1 MGSNCVPLL
10 ADVSLCPYEADF
22 IEGNRKFGGM
32 DSVSAL
38 SGVDCRFDPQSYQP
52 KNYAIGICCFSSK
65 LAALRR
71 KRKNFSELA
80 LKESNEH
87 VVNVHGG
94 PRHHLIEI

>member
-1 MGSNCVPLL
+1 MGSNCVPLM

-71 KRKNFSELA
+71 KS
-80 LKESNEH
+80 
-87 VVNVHGG
+87 
-94 PRHHLIEI
+94 

>member
-65 LAALRR
+65 LAAL
-71 KRKNFSELA
+71 KRKSKYLLGRNYDNESEWIYMAICDL
-80 LKESNEH
+80 LFQ
-87 VVNVHGG
+87 
-94 PRHHLIEI
+94 